1 MLKKKDIVYYARI
14 IPNLNIYEICELIV
28 RTVGD
33 TWFVGMDKRDK
44 RAYLLNNNKINKEV
58 FINRRDAIE
67 RVRDAEIDKEEILE
81 TNISYDEKYNEGD
94 NYYD

>member
-1 MLKKKDIVYYARI
+1 
-14 IPNLNIYEICELIV
+14 
-28 RTVGD
+28 
-33 TWFVGMDKRDK
+33 MDKRDK

-67 RVRDAEIDKEEILE
+67 RVRDTEIDKEEILE

-94 NYYD
+94 NYYDWTEAI

>member
-1 MLKKKDIVYYARI
+1 
-14 IPNLNIYEICELIV
+14 
-28 RTVGD
+28 
-33 TWFVGMDKRDK
+33 MDKRDK
-44 RAYLLNNNKINKEV
+44 RAYLLNNDKINKEV

-67 RVRDAEIDKEEILE
+67 RIRDAEIDKEEILE